1 MKVIST
7 ESSQILAARIAGMLK
22 SEIVDVKFSRFP
34 DGELYLRTSRPD
46 PEMLVV
52 GSVTSNDALVQL
64 LLLIDACEGSSISLV
79 IPYMAYARQDKQF
92 NEGEPLSARAV
103 ARALSQNVEKVITV
117 NIHEEDVL
125 RHFLAPATNLTLAED
140 IGEYIR
146 KLGITD
152 PLILAPDEGAWKFA
166 RDIAAVGTWD
176 FDHLEKTR
184 FSGENVKIAPKS
196 LAVNGRDVIIVDD
209 IISTGGTLATATSM
223 LYAQGARAI
232 HALCVHGVMTGGAYT
247 HLISAGIRDIVCSDT
262 IERACSRY
270 TAARRISDRI
280 GNACN

>member
-7 ESSQILAARIAGMLK
+7 ESSQILAARIAGILK
-22 SEIVDVKFSRFP
+22 SDIVDVKFSRFP
-34 DGELYLRTSRPD
+34 DGELYLRTACPD
-46 PEMLVV
+46 PDMLVI

-92 NEGEPLSARAV
+92 NQGEPLSARAV
-103 ARALSQNVEKVITV
+103 ARVLSQNVERVITV

-125 RHFLAPATNLTLAED
+125 RHFMAPATNLTLAEE

-146 KLGITD
+146 RLDLTA

-166 RDIAAVGTWD
+166 CDIAAVGDWD
-176 FDHLEKTR
+176 SDHLEKTR
-184 FSGENVKIAPKS
+184 FSGENVSMAPKN
-196 LAVNGRDVIIVDD
+196 LAVNGRDVVIVDD

-223 LYAQGARAI
+223 LYAQGARVI
-232 HALCVHGVMTGGAYT
+232 HAMCVHGVMTGGAYT

-270 TAARRISDRI
+270 TAARRISDGI
-280 GNACN
+280 GECL